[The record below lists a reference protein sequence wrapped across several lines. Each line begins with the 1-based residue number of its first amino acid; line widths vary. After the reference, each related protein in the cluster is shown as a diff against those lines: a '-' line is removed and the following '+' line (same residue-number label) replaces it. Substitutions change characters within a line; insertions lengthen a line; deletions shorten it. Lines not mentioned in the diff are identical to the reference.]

1 MKRQVEG
8 ESQDEVRREQDVAE
22 DVETVEIDFGTVEEE
37 IDDAI

>member
-8 ESQDEVRREQDVAE
+8 ESQDEVRRDQDVAE
-22 DVETVEIDFGTVEEE
+22 NVETVEIDFGTVEEE

>member
-8 ESQDEVRREQDVAE
+8 ESQDQVCRDQDVTE

>member
-8 ESQDEVRREQDVAE
+8 ESQDQVRRDQDVTE
-22 DVETVEIDFGTVEEE
+22 DVETVEIDFGTAEEE

>member
-8 ESQDEVRREQDVAE
+8 ESQDQVRRDQDVTE
-22 DVETVEIDFGTVEEE
+22 DAETVEIDFGTVEEE

>member
-8 ESQDEVRREQDVAE
+8 ESQDEVRRGQDVAE

>member
-37 IDDAI
+37 INDAI

>member
-8 ESQDEVRREQDVAE
+8 ESQDQVRRDQDVTE

>member
-8 ESQDEVRREQDVAE
+8 ESQDQVRRDQDVTE
-22 DVETVEIDFGTVEEE
+22 DVETVEIDFVTVEEE

>member
-8 ESQDEVRREQDVAE
+8 ESQDEVRRDQDVAE

>member
-37 IDDAI
+37 INDTI